1 MKILI
6 VSDNHRRTGNLESVI
21 RNQGKLDYFIHA
33 GDTMGSEDYI
43 EALLD
48 CPCAIVGG
56 NNDYFSGLPYEL
68 TVKLGN
74 YKVWITHGH
83 NYAIYR
89 GTETIKREMER
100 RGVDIA
106 VVGHTHV
113 PMLEHFGGKTIINPG
128 SISEPRQSGYRP
140 SYVLMEIDREG
151 EAHFTIC
158 YL

>member
-6 VSDNHRRTGNLESVI
+6 VSDNHRRTGNLEKLISS
-21 RNQGKLDYFIHA
+21 QGNLDYFIHA

-48 CPCAIVGG
+48 CPCAIVAG
-56 NNDYFSGLPYEL
+56 NNDYFSGLPSEL
-68 TVKLGN
+68 TVTLGK
-74 YKVWITHGH
+74 YKIWITHGH
-83 NYAIYR
+83 GYGVYR
-89 GTETIKREMER
+89 GTERIRQEMDH
-100 RGVDIA
+100 RGVDVA

-113 PMLEHFGGKTIINPG
+113 PMLEQFDGKTIINPG

-140 SYVLMEIDREG
+140 SYALMEIDRDG
-151 EAHFTIC
+151 EAHFTIG